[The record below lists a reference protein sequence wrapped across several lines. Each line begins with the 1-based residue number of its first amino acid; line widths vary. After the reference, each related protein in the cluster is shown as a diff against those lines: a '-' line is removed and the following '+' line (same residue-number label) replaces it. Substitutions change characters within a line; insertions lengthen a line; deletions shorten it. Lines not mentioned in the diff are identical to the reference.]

1 MPLHLV
7 GETIDKTRS
16 HYLSETGKLVQLMR
30 GIYVDAGDDIDQV
43 VRRHAVRIARYLYP
57 RAYLSAASAVLL
69 GPTPDGRLYLTGRRI
84 QRTRIRGLE
93 IVQNRAP
100 DRPSTA
106 SAVVADSMG
115 EFPVVVSA
123 LRQRFLEA
131 FRLRSEHAA
140 SIDTGMREAIAE
152 RLVQEYGDRKA
163 AADAVWT
170 LARENGWYRE
180 GEGAEKFL
188 LRRAPIAAVRNEA
201 AFELTVA
208 WHGIPLGELAHDG
221 FEWRWTAATDGPV
234 LPPLIR
240 QTTPGRL
247 PPFIVSLLPEGWLES
262 VLKDP
267 DDRALLRTGKR
278 YLSNITI
285 AEKKAELARLP
296 SDMLTARLEAFTGD
310 GVFTGTYA
318 GPGRDATHHDFE
330 HRLAQLFES
339 AETPRLSGVQIK
351 APMSLSLEG
360 VLRPATGLPFTHILK
375 PAGTSGFETLPL
387 VEWIG
392 LALARGVG
400 LEVAGNAL
408 VLMPDGMPPA
418 LVVERFD
425 IRTRAEDTSMLAM
438 EDLCSVLDLAPK
450 DKYTGTIER
459 VARAVRPLSTDVESD
474 LRTLIKRVLLAWLIA
489 DGDMHLK
496 NMAVLKTA
504 KPGQQAF
511 TSVRLAPVY
520 DTLTTRVF
528 PRLEHDHMA
537 LKLNGKDERLRRA
550 DFVAVATLA
559 GLRAGDANETL
570 DEVLRAFTK
579 AIDGLKVPAGCLNQ
593 PNAQVAV
600 AKVLGIC
607 RERLDGFD

>member
-1 MPLHLV
+1 
-7 GETIDKTRS
+7 
-16 HYLSETGKLVQLMR
+16 
-30 GIYVDAGDDIDQV
+30 
-43 VRRHAVRIARYLYP
+43 
-57 RAYLSAASAVLL
+57 
-69 GPTPDGRLYLTGRRI
+69 
-84 QRTRIRGLE
+84 
-93 IVQNRAP
+93 
-100 DRPSTA
+100 
-106 SAVVADSMG
+106 MG

-296 SDMLTARLEAFTGD
+296 SDMLAARLEAFTGD

-400 LEVAGNAL
+400 LEVAEHAL